1 MAGGLAPGEAVTT
14 RPAVSVIVP
23 TMALPVRSG
32 LIRRALASVL
42 SQAGVRPVP
51 VVVVNGGSFDPGLV
65 AELEQDAR
73 IRLVRRAKAGLP
85 EALAAGLD
93 AVDTEWVS
101 ALDDDDRLLPGA
113 LARRVAEF
121 AGDPILDVVVTG
133 GLRSVAGIEEL
144 HRVDAEAVNRDPVR
158 AFFERPWLLPGSWLA
173 RTSAVQPWLFD
184 GMARH
189 LECAFLA
196 LRFGTQCRMRYL
208 AEPTVVWHLDS
219 PESASRSP
227 AYGAGQYDA
236 VRALR
241 RLPLPPEAQR
251 RLAVHARLAAH
262 QASGAALR
270 RGDLREA
277 WRLHFLTLR
286 SRGGWRHLPFA
297 RHLLAATL
305 GRAQAR
311 GLDG

>member
-1 MAGGLAPGEAVTT
+1 MAGWPAPADAVTPL
-14 RPAVSVIVP
+14 PAVSVIVP
-23 TMALPVRSG
+23 TMALPVRAG
-32 LIRRALASVL
+32 LIRRALESVL
-42 SQAGVRPVP
+42 SQEGVRPIP
-51 VVVVNGGSFDPGLV
+51 VVVVNGAGFDPGLV
-65 AELEQDAR
+65 AELEQDPR
-73 IRLVRRAKAGLP
+73 IRLVRRAEAGLP
-85 EALAAGLD
+85 EALAAGLG

-121 AGDPILDVVVTG
+121 AGDPTLDVVVTG

-144 HRVDAEAVNRDPVR
+144 HRVDAEAVTRDPVR

-173 RTSAVQPWLFD
+173 RTAAVQPWLFD

-227 AYGAGQYDA
+227 GYGAGQYDA

-262 QASGAALR
+262 QASGVALR
-270 RGDLREA
+270 RGELREA

-286 SRGGWRHLPFA
+286 SRGGWRHLPYA

-305 GRAQAR
+305 ARSVVRGR
-311 GLDG
+311 DG